1 MNKTQRQ
8 CEQSHLCSFR
18 PKLVTALEEFFQRC
32 YVLITNYE
40 MNENYYRT
48 MSKIILYQ
56 FCIINKYYFDVKG
69 SICDERRARGR
80 ARARAGAGAQ
90 ASKLNIIIIAYPVG
104 SANNTKSCHLCADNR
119 LKKWPEVMFL
129 G

>member
-32 YVLITNYE
+32 YVLITNDE
-40 MNENYYRT
+40 MNENYYRI

-80 ARARAGAGAQ
+80 ARARARARKQ
-90 ASKLNIIIIAYPVG
+90 A
-104 SANNTKSCHLCADNR
+104 
-119 LKKWPEVMFL
+119 
-129 G
+129 

>member
-32 YVLITNYE
+32 YVLITNDE
-40 MNENYYRT
+40 MNENYYRI

-69 SICDERRARGR
+69 AICDERRARGR
-80 ARARAGAGAQ
+80 ARGRAG
-90 ASKLNIIIIAYPVG
+90 KLNIIIIAYPVG

>member
-80 ARARAGAGAQ
+80 ARARARARKQ
-90 ASKLNIIIIAYPVG
+90 A
-104 SANNTKSCHLCADNR
+104 
-119 LKKWPEVMFL
+119 
-129 G
+129 